1 MKRMIKQRLFHA
13 YIIFMMIA
21 LIGGSRRVDIVQFV
35 KMSQKYEY
43 LTYLQFI
50 QCFNKL
56 FNIYKTQNIHTFQIS
71 PKIQFIFQYMGKHRN
86 KNQSKY
92 ENAPQKKVKTNHW
105 DQDNQQICVVQF
117 ENPIFRRFYE
127 IQLPEI
133 SPEEFKIFWQSL
145 SLPLPVTFRINPS
158 QYKYESLIE
167 RLQDGSL
174 IKDMVNE
181 EEIVEPIREIK
192 WYPNHLVWESKVP
205 KKSLRKS
212 AALTKLHQ
220 FIQKCNSTGLL
231 TRQELVSML
240 PPLLLDP
247 QPTDYVLDMCAAP
260 GSKTCQL
267 LEIVNKGLIVA
278 NDVDPK
284 RAYMLSHQLSR
295 MPTAQVMITN
305 YAAQF
310 YPTLYINGQRLQF
323 DKVLCDVPC
332 TGDGAARK
340 LPTRWVK
347 WSARDGN
354 VIHPLQ
360 LSILMRAL
368 QLCKIGGYVMYST
381 CSLNPIEDEAVVAE
395 VFRRAGFDAFEL
407 VDLNTLQGFK
417 TRKGIKDWKV
427 IITDD
432 FLTQKYLQ
440 RETNPDQDEKSFLET
455 VNEDDLVYEVNNVN
469 QKLNIKK
476 LFSKFSRK
484 QEGQMINALKT
495 LKPSLWPDTEEFMN
509 KIAIEKTMRVLPH
522 DQDTGGFYLAL
533 FKKKQAV
540 IWKKPIY
547 QESIIAQQ
555 QPILTEQQQQQQQI
569 EIEQIVDKP
578 LSENLQLQPEQ
589 VLQQNQQEQQHKEI
603 LQQEDNQQEQFIQ
616 DIDINQDHLKDILKQ
631 SNEQDDKQQND
642 KNKAALLE
650 PYTPINDYDWKVICD
665 YYGISGF
672 PQAQVLGTGQSLD
685 IIMQVNKKF
694 RYVSEDVKNILFDS
708 KNQNLKLI
716 NIGQK
721 LFERG
726 KESFGGQVTPFK
738 ITQEGLPYIFKYLTK
753 RVVEC
758 NKDQFMEILQK
769 RNIRMGDFAH
779 EELKQQFEQLIQG
792 CFVLFYKE
800 TPEISEAIVCQYYKQ
815 SVNLMCSTEN
825 IENILIR
832 HRLM

>member
-1 MKRMIKQRLFHA
+1 
-13 YIIFMMIA
+13 
-21 LIGGSRRVDIVQFV
+21 
-35 KMSQKYEY
+35 
-43 LTYLQFI
+43 
-50 QCFNKL
+50 
-56 FNIYKTQNIHTFQIS
+56 
-71 PKIQFIFQYMGKHRN
+71 MGKHRN

-133 SPEEFKIFWQSL
+133 NKEEFKIFWQSL
-145 SLPLPVTFRINPS
+145 SLPLPVTFRINQS

-167 RLQDGSL
+167 RLKDGSL

-181 EEIVEPIREIK
+181 EEIVDPIREIT
-192 WYPNHLVWESKVP
+192 WYPNNLVWESKVA

-240 PPLLLDP
+240 PPLLLNP
-247 QPTDYVLDMCAAP
+247 QDTDFVLDMCAAP

-267 LEIVNKGLIVA
+267 LEVVTKGLIVA

-310 YPTLYINGQRLQF
+310 YPSLYINGQRLQF

-360 LSILMRAL
+360 LSILMRSL

-381 CSLNPIEDEAVVAE
+381 CSLNPIENEAVVSE

-407 VDLNTLQGFK
+407 VDLHTLQGFQ
-417 TRKGIKDWKV
+417 TRKGIKNWKV
-427 IITDD
+427 ILTDD

-440 RETNPDQDEKSFLET
+440 RQSNTDQDEKDFLET
-455 VNEDDLVYEVNNVN
+455 VQEDDLVYEIHNIN

-484 QEGQMINALKT
+484 QEGQMINAFKT
-495 LKPSLWPDTEEFMN
+495 LKPSLFADTEDFMN
-509 KIAIEKTMRVLPH
+509 QIAIEKTMRVLPH

-540 IWKKPIY
+540 IWRKPQY
-547 QESIIAQQ
+547 QESIISQQ
-555 QPILTEQQQQQQQI
+555 FIQENKSESIQVEQPIIIDKPQ
-569 EIEQIVDKP
+569 EIEQI
-578 LSENLQLQPEQ
+578 
-589 VLQQNQQEQQHKEI
+589 QQNETSQQQIQDVQKKDTIEQQDIQQDQQDIQQEQ
-603 LQQEDNQQEQFIQ
+603 LIQ
-616 DIDINQDHLKDILKQ
+616 DCDINQDHLKDILKQ
-631 SNEQDDKQQND
+631 SNDQDDKQQND
-642 KNKAALLE
+642 KNKTQLLE
-650 PYTPINDYDWKVICD
+650 PYTPINDYDWKIICD
-665 YYGISGF
+665 YYGITGF

-694 RYVSEDVKNILFDS
+694 RYVSEDVKNILFDP

-753 RVVEC
+753 RIVEC
-758 NKDQFMEILQK
+758 NKEQFMEILQK

-779 EELKQQFEQLIQG
+779 EELKKQFEQLIQG
-792 CFVLFYKE
+792 CFVLYYKE
-800 TPEISEAIVCQYYKQ
+800 TPEISEAVVCQYYKQ